1 MPPFPQVLSG
11 DLLALV
17 CTLLPSWDPGKAA
30 PSRTPEGLRKAGGP
44 STRFPEPKGHS
55 DPTALPRAPT
65 HSDGPEET
73 SFPRARLAPCGS
85 VLRAW
90 HQELAP
96 QSRDPGPCFTPEP
109 RAPTKAQ
116 PTLGGPGLRIHAF
129 AESPKLA
136 CDPNTNTGGTLTVI
150 HKRVSSGGHVSR
162 PTGTLPRRPNKAT
175 RCLPVSA
182 LTPQTSVRRVGL
194 FALNCRPVPRG
205 AGGLCRRPACQTRHG
220 RWTSFA
226 QARGRG
232 VVPLARRGITAPTTR
247 GKRSV
252 FEQKHV

>member
-1 MPPFPQVLSG
+1 MRRCLPPFPQVLSG

-30 PSRTPEGLRKAGGP
+30 PSRRPEGLRKAGGP

-116 PTLGGPGLRIHAF
+116 PTLGGPGLHIHAF

-194 FALNCRPVPRG
+194 LCPELPPSAPRSRRALQKTGVSDETRAVDKLRSG
-205 AGGLCRRPACQTRHG
+205 ARTRRRAAGPTRHHCTNNA
-220 RWTSFA
+220 WET
-226 QARGRG
+226 QC
-232 VVPLARRGITAPTTR
+232 L
-247 GKRSV
+247 
-252 FEQKHV
+252 